1 MTRLCRLTPAI
12 CAFHLGF
19 SLDFVL
25 EVGDQQ
31 IPVQVQYRRSIDPV
45 RDTRGI
51 RTFVEK
57 PANRSLFGLLITRA
71 DTPTIDDPR
80 IVAMPL
86 ATFML
91 LA

>member
-31 IPVQVQYRRSIDPV
+31 IPVWVNYRRSIDPV
-45 RDTRGI
+45 HATRGI
-51 RTFVEK
+51 RAFVEEPTK
-57 PANRSLFGLLITRA
+57 HAPFGLLITRA
-71 DTPTIDDPR
+71 DRPAIDDSR
-80 IVAMPL
+80 IVAVPL
-86 ATFML
+86 STFIL

>member
-25 EVGDQQ
+25 EIGDQQ
-31 IPVQVQYRRSIDPV
+31 IPVQVNYRRSIDPV
-45 RDTRGI
+45 GDTRGI
-51 RTFVEK
+51 RAFV
-57 PANRSLFGLLITRA
+57 
-71 DTPTIDDPR
+71 DDPR
-80 IVAMPL
+80 IIAMPL
-86 ATFML
+86 STFML

>member
-19 SLDFVL
+19 SLDFAL
-25 EVGDQQ
+25 DVGDQQ
-31 IPVQVQYRRSIDPV
+31 IPVQVNYRRSIDPV
-45 RDTRGI
+45 GDTRGI
-51 RTFVEK
+51 RSFIEE
-57 PANRSLFGLLITRA
+57 PAKRAPFGLLITRE
-71 DTPTIDDPR
+71 DGPPIDDPR

-86 ATFML
+86 SMFML

>member
-25 EVGDQQ
+25 EVGDKQ
-31 IPVQVQYRRSIDPV
+31 IPVQVNYRRSIDPV
-45 RDTRGI
+45 CDTRGI
-51 RTFVEK
+51 RAFFEK
-57 PANRSLFGLLITRA
+57 PAKRASFGLLIMRE
-71 DTPTIDDPR
+71 DTPDMDDPR

-86 ATFML
+86 STFMP